1 MFLFSSRR
9 QHTSWALGTG
19 VQTCALPICAGVG
32 AGAGAC
38 GGAALTGFDS
48 AGGLG
53 AGFGAALG
61 VSSSLGLTGDGR
73 DCSPSRCALPM
84 AALRLTPPSAS
95 AIWLAV
101 IPFSHI
107 ALSVSMRSSVQAM
120 SVLQNPLPEIGRA
133 HV

>member
-32 AGAGAC
+32 AGAGAG

-84 AALRLTPPSAS
+84 TALRLTPPSAA

-101 IPFSHI
+101 IPFSDRKSVVWGK
-107 ALSVSMRSSVQAM
+107 SVSVPVGLGGRRSIKKKK
-120 SVLQNPLPEIGRA
+120 NR
-133 HV
+133 